1 MKTRAW
7 RLLLAGLPVL
17 ICAAAAAGLRAR
29 LGHLSVLVVRAD
41 IGTALIALGALLSL
55 LLLVFLATRTTDDW
69 RADRT
74 IAREDRARGE
84 ARRRFIHRL
93 DHELKNP
100 LTAMRAA
107 LANFPLAR
115 SEEDRAHL
123 VGDVRHQAER
133 VSRLVADLRKLAELE
148 ERPIER
154 LPVDLPGLLEEVVE
168 AARSNP
174 VYAGR
179 DLKLIVSQVP
189 WRLPPAVGDR
199 DLLALAFYNLVENA
213 LKFTK
218 EQDSVEVR
226 ALEDGRAVIVEVAD
240 KGPGIPAEDQPRIFE
255 ELYRGANARGFEG
268 SGLGLALVQLI
279 IARHAGEVSVRSRPG
294 QGTVFTVRLPI
305 DVRERE
311 AQLAS
316 RE

>member
-1 MKTRAW
+1 MKTSARA
-7 RLLLAGLPVL
+7 LLLAGLPFL
-17 ICAAAAAGLRAR
+17 LAAAAAAGLHAIYGA
-29 LGHLSVLVVRAD
+29 LPVLVLRAD
-41 IGTALIALGALLSL
+41 IGSALLVTGALLSSFL
-55 LLLVFLATRTTDDW
+55 FVYLATR
-69 RADRT
+69 RAGLLRAERAS
-74 IAREDRARGE
+74 AREDRARAE

-115 SEEDRAHL
+115 GEEDRAHL

-133 VSRLVADLRKLAELE
+133 IGRLVADLRKLAELE

-174 VYAGR
+174 LYAGR
-179 DLKLIVSQVP
+179 DLNLIVSQVP
-189 WRLPPAVGDR
+189 WRLPPATGDR
-199 DLLALAFYNLVENA
+199 DLLALAFYNLIENA

-218 EQDSVEVR
+218 PQDSVEVR
-226 ALEDGRAVIVEVAD
+226 ALEDGRAVFVEVAD

-294 QGTVFTVRLPI
+294 QGTVFTVRLPL
-305 DVRERE
+305 DLHP
-311 AQLAS
+311 AN
-316 RE
+316 